1 MVVWYENPDDAAAT
15 MDALFSSELFSV
27 FHQIRSELSMG
38 SRAAA
43 VQQFPATYDAP
54 RRPFPSFN
62 SDLIAFTFTGGAHS
76 VPIKG
81 NGSTGY
87 GLSVTNHVPSLV
99 QRTRSNGKGLNG
111 SQNGVSHGPNAA
123 VMLNQNGPINNS
135 NGPALVRG
143 GDFGVLRFELAGRVS
158 IIGGIQDHSFGEE
171 YEEKA
176 EREAVCTQGS
186 GLRRL

>member
-1 MVVWYENPDDAAAT
+1 MKNVSHAKGH
-15 MDALFSSELFSV
+15 SEHLAHEANAKIFTFGSYRLG
-27 FHQIRSELSMG
+27 ICECKG

-43 VQQFPATYDAP
+43 AEQFSATYDAP

-111 SQNGVSHGPNAA
+111 VSHGPNAA
-123 VMLNQNGPINNS
+123 AMLNQNGPINNS
-135 NGPALVRG
+135 NRPGSATAATDTQHLNFAQLFKVQ
-143 GDFGVLRFELAGRVS
+143 DCGVQ
-158 IIGGIQDHSFGEE
+158 IPDSFGF
-171 YEEKA
+171 
-176 EREAVCTQGS
+176 GS
-186 GLRRL
+186 TGSRR